1 MYKYRYVD
9 NVQHL
14 TCVNIVIFIMHSSCN
29 IYIYTALSI
38 IYIYI
43 MSYVHRQKNCNHIFQ
58 TLCAFSIHTCRACRG
73 AGKVSYQGAKA
84 TVGTWPNRT
93 SPWFYGG
100 VLILVDVYTFIIL

>member
-38 IYIYI
+38 IYIYNVI
-43 MSYVHRQKNCNHIFQ
+43 CAPAKN
-58 TLCAFSIHTCRACRG
+58 
-73 AGKVSYQGAKA
+73 
-84 TVGTWPNRT
+84 
-93 SPWFYGG
+93 
-100 VLILVDVYTFIIL
+100 

>member
-38 IYIYI
+38 IYI
-43 MSYVHRQKNCNHIFQ
+43 
-58 TLCAFSIHTCRACRG
+58 
-73 AGKVSYQGAKA
+73 
-84 TVGTWPNRT
+84 
-93 SPWFYGG
+93 
-100 VLILVDVYTFIIL
+100 